1 MPSCRHVAPPRAT
14 FLQVGEGGGHPD
26 ALVISLSSR
35 GSFLRDH
42 GASVG
47 VDNTVQYFYSFREEN
62 ANKKLVESHEQSR
75 PWARLP
81 PSENECF
88 VRSVHRDVF
97 SCYIRL
103 VISIRGLNRRGM
115 SPNQPTSLFA
125 FQLRKCF
132 ATITFIKIQTRRH
145 LEKLISTKK
154 TTFYFFFFSNE

>member
-1 MPSCRHVAPPRAT
+1 MPSCRHTAPPRAT

-42 GASVG
+42 DAAS
-47 VDNTVQYFYSFREEN
+47 TILFSIFILFEKKMR
-62 ANKKLVESHEQSR
+62 KKLVENHEQCR

-103 VISIRGLNRRGM
+103 VISIRGLSRARDVAEPAYVFICV
-115 SPNQPTSLFA
+115 S
-125 FQLRKCF
+125 
-132 ATITFIKIQTRRH
+132 ITKVLCNNHFYKSIQTH
-145 LEKLISTKK
+145 HYLYKLVKIKK
-154 TTFYFFFFSNE
+154 NVRMDGEESK

>member
-14 FLQVGEGGGHPD
+14 FLQVGEGE
-26 ALVISLSSR
+26 ATRTLSSFR
-35 GSFLRDH
+35 CHPEAPFCAITAR
-42 GASVG
+42 ASAS
-47 VDNTVQYFYSFREEN
+47 TILFSIFILFEKKMRI
-62 ANKKLVESHEQSR
+62 KKLVEYHEQCR

-132 ATITFIKIQTRRH
+132 ATITFIKIQTRHH
-145 LEKLISTKK
+145 LDKLISTKK
-154 TTFYFFFFSNE
+154 QLSFFSNE